1 MQQNSD
7 FRDESDGEKLTTKFM
22 EEDEQTRTEVAIEY
36 EESIWRIQPEVSIDW
51 EELVVRWIVSN
62 MKYTNFDA
70 FTEFE
75 TEWSNTTRRSYMTS
89 DWNCTMIVMNV
100 YCNE

>member
-36 EESIWRIQPEVSIDW
+36 EESI
-51 EELVVRWIVSN
+51 
-62 MKYTNFDA
+62 
-70 FTEFE
+70 
-75 TEWSNTTRRSYMTS
+75 
-89 DWNCTMIVMNV
+89 
-100 YCNE
+100 